1 MTRLRLALC
10 GLALLA
16 ISTGCDSDGGGGTE
30 ATVRVMSQNLYL
42 GGDLFTLLEPQCE
55 GNAIVGCVAQLYAT
69 IEASDP
75 AARMAAIAAEIARV
89 DPDLVG
95 LQEVSTYYVQSPGDN
110 QTGSPTPAT
119 QVTFDFLD
127 LLMDAL
133 AAEGAD
139 YRVVSVS
146 NNADVEF
153 PATTDGA
160 TFFDVRYQDADVILA
175 RGDVTTGAT
184 TEQSFQSLLT
194 IPIGGAEQT
203 FVRGYQSVEA
213 TVGGLDFT
221 FFNTH
226 LEVGGQAEAIQ
237 VLQASELLTPL
248 GAASGPIVFVGDIN
262 SNGNANGT
270 SYQTLTVP
278 LDDAFAVG
286 ADPTC
291 CQAADLRN
299 AASQLQT
306 RIDVVFHRGFD
317 SVAEAEVVLDDPSD
331 RVGGLWPSDHA
342 GVWAE
347 LSAVVQ

>member
-10 GLALLA
+10 GLALLTLTA
-16 ISTGCDSDGGGGTE
+16 GCDSDGGGTE

-42 GGDLFTLLEPQCE
+42 GADLFLVANEQ
-55 GNAIVGCVAQLYAT
+55 NAQLIPVRVAELYGSVQ
-69 IEASDP
+69 ASDP
-75 AARMAAIAAEIARV
+75 AARMAAVAAEIARV

-95 LQEVSTYYVQSPGDN
+95 LQEVSTYYLQMPGDN
-110 QTGSPTPAT
+110 LPGQAGTDAT
-119 QVTFDFLD
+119 TVTFDFLD

-133 AAEGAD
+133 EAEGAD

-146 NNADVEF
+146 NNSDVEL
-153 PATTDGA
+153 PATTDGQ

-184 TEQSFQSLLT
+184 TERSFQTLLT
-194 IPIGGAEQT
+194 VPVGGVDQT
-203 FVRGYQSVEA
+203 FVRGYQSVRA

-226 LEVGGQAEAIQ
+226 LEVGGQAEPLQ
-237 VLQASELLTPL
+237 VLQAGELLTPI
-248 GAASGPIVFVGDIN
+248 GATSGPVIFVGDIN

-278 LDDAFAVG
+278 LDDAFAPG
-286 ADPTC
+286 SAPTC

-299 AASQLQT
+299 GASQLQT
-306 RIDVVFHRGFD
+306 RIDVVFSRGFD
-317 SVAEAEVVLDDPSD
+317 SVGEAEVVLDDPAD